1 MSTVLEE
8 KEMKN
13 HRRVLVGSLASAA
26 LMSLFLVNNG
36 SVKADEVVQPNQ
48 VQQSGQ
54 VKVTTNQDNAKKPN
68 NDQWANPAN
77 YKNDIPVQVL
87 GINDLHGNI
96 DTTGKAY
103 VGRGM
108 HYNAG
113 NAARL
118 SSYLNN
124 AENDFKDENPEGNTF
139 RVEAGDMV
147 GASPATSSLL
157 QDEPTMKSL
166 KAMDVNI
173 GTLGNHEFDEG
184 LGEFYRIVEG
194 KAPKTGQFN
203 QEEQNYPHEN
213 SNLQIVISNVVNKK
227 DQTVPFNWQ
236 PYLTKEVKAGDKSSK
251 VGFIGVVT
259 ADMPKLTF
267 AKNLKDYQI
276 LDPAETIAKYD
287 HILQNQGVNVIVVL
301 AHTGVSTYK
310 GKTSGEA
317 VDILK
322 KLYKI
327 DPNNSV
333 DLYVAAHSHQ
343 YANGTVGRT
352 KIVQANKFSMAYD
365 DAIGY
370 IDPQTNDFVNGS
382 LVTHV
387 YPVMSPKED
396 KLTKADPKVEAIIK
410 DAENRTSKITNSV
423 IGKTTPGTEISASLN
438 DNKEN
443 AVGDLVVDAQLFEA
457 KKKGIQ
463 ADFAITNG
471 GGVRSN
477 LNIESDGS
485 IKWKSAQAVQ
495 PFNNQIQVFNLTG
508 KQIYDVLNSQYV
520 KDGERYYL
528 VSGMRYAY
536 TDTDDP
542 SHPQKVAVM
551 LDGNGK
557 QIDLNKTYRV
567 ITSNYLVDSTAEFKG
582 AKKVADVGIDTDLF
596 VDYFKDQTAAGKLI
610 LAPELNRKFYL
621 TKPQFAELLNK
632 LKQEAQASKQNTVNN
647 KLDEKNSQPAN
658 KTDKLVNRVDET
670 KVSEP
675 ERSKKTAAAAKV
687 VYVIYKAKKD
697 ENTLKVVNESVG
709 KSSSLAMFTRGKNFN
724 RNESKK
730 ASLPK
735 TGTENVSWIS
745 WLGLALTSLVS
756 VFGLGIKKRK

>member
-1 MSTVLEE
+1 M
-8 KEMKN
+8 
-13 HRRVLVGSLASAA
+13 
-26 LMSLFLVNNG
+26 
-36 SVKADEVVQPNQ
+36 
-48 VQQSGQ
+48 
-54 VKVTTNQDNAKKPN
+54 
-68 NDQWANPAN
+68 
-77 YKNDIPVQVL
+77 
-87 GINDLHGNI
+87 
-96 DTTGKAY
+96 
-103 VGRGM
+103 
-108 HYNAG
+108 
-113 NAARL
+113 
-118 SSYLNN
+118 
-124 AENDFKDENPEGNTF
+124 
-139 RVEAGDMV
+139 
-147 GASPATSSLL
+147 
-157 QDEPTMKSL
+157 
-166 KAMDVNI
+166 
-173 GTLGNHEFDEG
+173 
-184 LGEFYRIVEG
+184 
-194 KAPKTGQFN
+194 
-203 QEEQNYPHEN
+203 
-213 SNLQIVISNVVNKK
+213 
-227 DQTVPFNWQ
+227 PFNWQ
-236 PYLTKEVKAGDKSSK
+236 PYLTKEVKAGNKSSK

-287 HILQNQGVNVIVVL
+287 HILQNQGVNAIVVL

-310 GKTSGEA
+310 GRTSGEA

-322 KLYKI
+322 KLYQI

-333 DLYVAAHSHQ
+333 DLYVAAHSHR

-370 IDPQTNDFVNGS
+370 IDPKTNDFVNGS
-382 LVTHV
+382 LITHV

-396 KLTKADPKVEAIIK
+396 KFTKADPKVEAIIK

-423 IGKTTPGTEISASLN
+423 IGKTTPGTEISTTLN

-457 KKKGIQ
+457 RKKGIQ

-477 LNIESDGS
+477 LNIENDGS

-520 KDGERYYL
+520 KNGERYYL
-528 VSGMRYAY
+528 ISGMRYAY
-536 TDTDDP
+536 TDNDDP

-557 QIDLNKTYRV
+557 QIDLNKIYRV

-582 AKKVADVGIDTDLF
+582 AKKVTDVGIDTDLF

-621 TKPQFAELLNK
+621 TKPQLDELLNK
-632 LKQEAQASKQNTVNN
+632 LKQETQVSKQGTTNN
-647 KLDEKNSQPAN
+647 NLGEKNSQTSD
-658 KTDKLVNRVDET
+658 KTDRLVNKSDET
-670 KVSEP
+670 KTSEQ
-675 ERSKKTAAAAKV
+675 EQAKKSEESTKII
-687 VYVIYKAKKD
+687 YVFSKAKKE
-697 ENTLKVVNESVG
+697 ENTLKVVNAPVG
-709 KSSSLAMFTRGKNFN
+709 KNSSLTTLTRSKSLN
-724 RNESKK
+724 RNESNK

-735 TGTENVSWIS
+735 AGAEDVSWIS

-756 VFGLGIKKRK
+756 FFGLGIKKRK